1 MPKLRSVSLPLVIAG
16 ALALSAGCSTEGVTS
31 DDPTAASS
39 TASALKHRHGTAQR
53 VLMLSIDGFHQFDLT
68 NYVSSHPTSALAR
81 LAARGAE
88 YTETTSSRPS
98 DSFPGT
104 LAMAT
109 GGSPASTGIF
119 YDVTWDDNLSPAG
132 DTTCATRGAIAAY
145 DGQAN
150 FDDTLVVTS
159 INPALLPRD
168 PAHGCAPVYPHSYL
182 KVNTIFEV
190 IKAAGMRTAVSDK
203 HPTYEIL
210 NGPSGTGVDDLFTP
224 ENDANGAKKSIAK
237 MEAYDETKVQA
248 VLNQIDGYDHTR
260 TTHVGVPGI
269 IMMNFQAANIGEKVG
284 GYADA
289 AGTPTADLTGAF
301 DYVDGA
307 LNRIFNEL
315 DAQGLTS
322 STLVVVTAKHGD
334 SPVDLASRRAID
346 PASVDAVVNSVEP
359 GLLALNTPDTIELLW
374 LKDHS
379 KAGAVAAALQ
389 ANAAAL
395 GVETVYTGS
404 DITNAFDHA
413 LASSPNRRPDVII
426 QPVPGVIY
434 TTSGVSAKKVEH
446 GGFSAENTHVPLIVA
461 GPHVTAGTVT
471 RAVDLRQVA
480 PTVLK
485 ALGLE
490 PRDLQAVRAEHTK
503 TLPKVDDH
511 DHCDDEDVSRGD
523 D

>member
-1 MPKLRSVSLPLVIAG
+1 MQKLRSVSLPLVLAG
-16 ALALSAGCSTEGVTS
+16 ALALGVGCSTGGAESADPSAQATS
-31 DDPTAASS
+31 
-39 TASALKHRHGTAQR
+39 SALKHKQGTAQH
-53 VLMLSIDGFHQFDLT
+53 VLLLSIDGFHQFDLA
-68 NYVSSHPTSALAR
+68 NYVASHPTSALAR
-81 LAARGAE
+81 LVARGTE

-104 LAMAT
+104 LAMTT

-119 YDVTWDDNLSPAG
+119 YDVSWDDNLSPAG
-132 DTTCATRGAIAAY
+132 DTTCSTRGAIAAY

-190 IKAAGMRTAVSDK
+190 MKAGGYRTAVSDK

-224 ENDANGAKKSIAK
+224 ENDANGAKKNIAK

-248 VLNQIDGYDHTR
+248 VLNQIDGYEHTR
-260 TTHVGVPGI
+260 TTQVGVPGI
-269 IMMNFQAANIGEKVG
+269 IMMNFQAANIGEKVA

-307 LNRIFNEL
+307 INRILNEL
-315 DAQGLTS
+315 DTQGLTS
-322 STLVVVTAKHGD
+322 STLVIVTAKHGD

-346 PASVDAVVNSVEP
+346 PAAVDAVVNSVEP

-395 GVETVYTGS
+395 GVETVYSGA
-404 DITNAFDHA
+404 DIARIFDRT
-413 LASSPNRRPDVII
+413 LDSSSNRRPDVII

-446 GGFSAENTHVPLIVA
+446 GGFSAENTHVPLIIA
-461 GPHVTAGTVT
+461 GPHVNAGTVT
-471 RAVDLRQVA
+471 RPVDLRQLA
-480 PTVLK
+480 PTILEAVGLK
-485 ALGLE
+485 AK
-490 PRDLQAVRAEHTK
+490 DLQAVRKEHTK
-503 TLPKVDDH
+503 ALPKVDDH
-511 DHCDDEDVSRGD
+511 DHCDHEDVEHD
-523 D
+523 DD